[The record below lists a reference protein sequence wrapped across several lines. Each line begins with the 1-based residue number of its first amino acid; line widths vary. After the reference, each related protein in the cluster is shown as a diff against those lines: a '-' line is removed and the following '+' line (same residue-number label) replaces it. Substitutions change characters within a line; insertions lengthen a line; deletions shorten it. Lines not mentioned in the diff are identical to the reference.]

1 MVRDRLDLMD
11 KRYEEVNNL
20 LTDSEVVSDVK
31 RLMELSKEQRQL
43 EKVVTPY
50 REYKSLE
57 ESISSLK
64 EMAHESDP
72 EMAQMAQAE
81 LDSAHKRMAELE
93 EELKVLLLPK
103 DPNDD
108 KDVIMEIRGA
118 VGGDEANILPVIY
131 LECTQNMLN
140 QKVGKLLFMIQ
151 CHQIWADIHKFLL
164 KFLGML
170 YIQP

>member
-57 ESISSLK
+57 ESIPSLK

-118 VGGDEANILPVIY
+118 VGGDEANIFA
-131 LECTQNMLN
+131 
-140 QKVGKLLFMIQ
+140 GDLFRMYSKYAESKGWKIMIQ

>member
-57 ESISSLK
+57 ESIPSLK

-93 EELKVLLLPK
+93 EELRFYYFQRTLMMTRMLLWK
-103 DPNDD
+103 S
-108 KDVIMEIRGA
+108 A
-118 VGGDEANILPVIY
+118 VPLVVMRLTFLPVIY

>member
-57 ESISSLK
+57 ESIPSLK

-93 EELKVLLLPK
+93 EE
-103 DPNDD
+103 
-108 KDVIMEIRGA
+108 
-118 VGGDEANILPVIY
+118 
-131 LECTQNMLN
+131 
-140 QKVGKLLFMIQ
+140 
-151 CHQIWADIHKFLL
+151 
-164 KFLGML
+164 
-170 YIQP
+170 